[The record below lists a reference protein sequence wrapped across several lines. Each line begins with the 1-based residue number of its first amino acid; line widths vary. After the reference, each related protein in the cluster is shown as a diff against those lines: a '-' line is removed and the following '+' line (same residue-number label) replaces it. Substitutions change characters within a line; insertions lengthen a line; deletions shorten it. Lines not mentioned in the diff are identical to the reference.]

1 MKTILAFAFL
11 CFVTGCSALS
21 LGENLPRAL
30 ANHPDPETVGAALPA
45 YMVAVDGLIVGDEED
60 AETLRAGAKLYTT
73 YGALFVNDPERL
85 RAVSGRAY
93 AYAAKALEEEVEE
106 ASGLPTK
113 NLETIEALLPRFTQ
127 DELPTLHTYCVAW
140 LLWIK
145 ARADDWNEVAQLPK
159 VERLLERI
167 VEIDDAYD
175 AGSAHLYL
183 GILRTLRPPALGGDP
198 ESGRVQFERALAIG
212 GNRNLAAKVEYAR
225 SYARMM
231 YDRKLHD
238 RLLGEVLEA
247 PAEVEGFTLTNTL
260 AKRQARE
267 LQNSADEYFDVQ
279 GE

>member
-1 MKTILAFAFL
+1 
-11 CFVTGCSALS
+11 V
-21 LGENLPRAL
+21 
-30 ANHPDPETVGAALPA
+30 
-45 YMVAVDGLIVGDEED
+45 VAVDGLIVGDEED

-113 NLETIEALLPRFTQ
+113 NLETIETLLPRFTQ

-267 LQNSADEYFDVQ
+267 LLNSADEYFDVQ